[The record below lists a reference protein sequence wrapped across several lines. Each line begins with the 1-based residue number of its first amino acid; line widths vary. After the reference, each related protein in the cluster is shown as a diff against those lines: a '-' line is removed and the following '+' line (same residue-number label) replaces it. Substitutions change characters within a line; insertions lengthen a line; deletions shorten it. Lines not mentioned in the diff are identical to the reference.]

1 MQDGISPL
9 EYLDGN
15 DSSNNTLSSPPPPPP
30 PQILLR
36 LFHNSENTPLEATGL
51 SLNSFA
57 RGAVGMSTLFLG
69 PALLVLAKE
78 AAAASAVQSG
88 QSNREEGID
97 ENNDEG
103 RVYGMRPTSL
113 LTNIGI
119 FSNLFSIL
127 LLPLFGAIVDHT
139 PHRKA
144 VGQFSAIL
152 LSLIKGL
159 EDFVS
164 RSTWFLV
171 AFLQVVNFVLY
182 NAHLCAVYAYT
193 AEVRK
198 ICH

>member
-1 MQDGISPL
+1 MEEEISPRQ
-9 EYLDGN
+9 YLHGN
-15 DSSNNTLSSPPPPPP
+15 DTSTNIPSTTAPP
-30 PQILLR
+30 PQILLQ
-36 LFHNSENTPLEATGL
+36 LLHAENTPLEATGL

-78 AAAASAVQSG
+78 AAAANSAV
-88 QSNREEGID
+88 
-97 ENNDEG
+97 NNNDDDEG

-144 VGQFSAIL
+144 VGQISAIL
-152 LSLIKGL
+152 LSFIKGV
-159 EDFVS
+159 EVFVS

-171 AFLQVVNFVLY
+171 AVLQVVNFVLY

-193 AEVRK
+193 AEVR
-198 ICH
+198 